1 MPNTRL
7 TEAKWLRIRE
17 FLRADRNVYV
27 KDEAECR
34 KFVEAVI
41 WINRTGAPWRD
52 LPQKFGKSNSVFKR
66 FTRWKR
72 NGVWERMHLHFIE
85 DPDIENLLIDSTTLR
100 AHPCAAGAPA
110 EKRAIGA
117 DVSQKQGWIQHEGS
131 REC

>member
-17 FLRADRNVYV
+17 FLHTEPRVYV

-34 KFVEAVI
+34 KFIEAVV

-52 LPQKFGKSNSVFKR
+52 LPEKFGKSNSVFRR
-66 FTRWKR
+66 FTRWKG
-72 NGVWERMHLHFIE
+72 NGVWERMYERFIE
-85 DPDIENLLIDSTTLR
+85 DPDMENLLIDSTTVR

-110 EKRAIGA
+110 VKGGKSGR
-117 DVSQKQGWIQHEGS
+117 
-131 REC
+131 R